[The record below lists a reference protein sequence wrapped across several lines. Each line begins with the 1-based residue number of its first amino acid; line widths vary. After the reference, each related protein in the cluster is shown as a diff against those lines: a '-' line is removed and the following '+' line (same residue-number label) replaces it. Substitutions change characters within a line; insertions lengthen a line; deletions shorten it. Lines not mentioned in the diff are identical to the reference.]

1 MIVRFDKSYD
11 KALDKIKD
19 KTILKRIEST
29 IQKAEL
35 TQRQIWSVLE
45 ALIKGMVINGKRI
58 RVTGTDYNSFKVPA
72 NITIERT

>member
-35 TQRQIWSVLE
+35 AQGQIWSVLE

-58 RVTGTDYNSFKVPA
+58 QITGTDCNSFKVPA
-72 NITIERT
+72 NITIERP